1 MDDNLYDLSLYNIF
15 YLVCK
20 NGSFTKTASVL
31 GITQP
36 GISYSIKKLEEVLN
50 VKLFERGNKPILT
63 PEGEELLP
71 YVEKALNDLKNGER
85 KINDLVNLK
94 KGQVSIGI
102 PSHIGVFLLT
112 DILRKFN
119 VIYPNIKI
127 KVVCASTKE
136 LFRIFRMNE
145 IDLVI
150 DSSPLEENISDY
162 IVTKVATEKCAFT
175 CNKKNYDLL
184 NKKNNLQDLNKYNLI
199 VPLKTSSC
207 TKKLMEIYN
216 KKNIEFNPLYE
227 ISTSD
232 IIAEMVDRN
241 TGIGF
246 LFEKTIQKYEHL
258 EKIDIDCNLPFF
270 NIYMVYKDFLLS
282 TATIEFIKFVNK
294 EARKHL

>member
-175 CNKKNYDLL
+175 CVL
-184 NKKNNLQDLNKYNLI
+184 
-199 VPLKTSSC
+199 
-207 TKKLMEIYN
+207 
-216 KKNIEFNPLYE
+216 
-227 ISTSD
+227 
-232 IIAEMVDRN
+232 
-241 TGIGF
+241 
-246 LFEKTIQKYEHL
+246 
-258 EKIDIDCNLPFF
+258 
-270 NIYMVYKDFLLS
+270 
-282 TATIEFIKFVNK
+282 
-294 EARKHL
+294 